1 MLEPAIQENTLS
13 KYCVSVR
20 ETLFN
25 IELNKTLIGILFITL
40 AERIDVPAASLMEAC
55 FDLKIEKED
64 SHIGDWYS
72 LSEQDKVAIE
82 LGIKSEEELE
92 KICEYYQCKYYDLDE
107 WMVEKYYENKA
118 EGI

>member
-1 MLEPAIQENTLS
+1 MVWA
-13 KYCVSVR
+13 
-20 ETLFN
+20 
-25 IELNKTLIGILFITL
+25 
-40 AERIDVPAASLMEAC
+40 D
-55 FDLKIEKED
+55 
-64 SHIGDWYS
+64 
-72 LSEQDKVAIE
+72 LSEQDEAAIE